1 MSRNRPN
8 VLLIS
13 TDHWPAYL
21 LGAAGHDVIV
31 SPTLDELS
39 RCGVRFSNTYS
50 ECPVCIPAR
59 RTLHTGT
66 TPRTHGDRM
75 YKEKLEMPDVPTMAQ
90 CFRNDGYQANAVG
103 KLHVFPQRDRIG
115 FDDVILDE
123 EGRTMYGVTDD
134 YEIFLAEKG
143 FPGAQFMHGMSNN
156 DYVNRP
162 WHLPEELHPTN
173 WATYEMSRVIKR
185 RDPTRPGFWFCSYRH
200 PHPPMVPLRDYLS
213 LYRSREIDAP
223 WMGKWTEDLD
233 ALPYGLQAGVARGR
247 KFAPADVEEI
257 RRAFYALCTHID
269 HQIRVLVGV
278 LREEGILDDT
288 IICFTSDHGDMLGNH
303 NMWAKR
309 TLFEPS
315 VKVPMILVGPRGGD
329 RVPEGVVDDRLVGWR
344 DVMPTLLDLCG
355 IAIPDSVEGISM
367 VGEKKRE
374 LIYSEVAD
382 DDHASRMITDGRYKL
397 IYYPVGNRS
406 LLFDLQNDPH
416 EMVDLSEDR
425 DHATLRESLTEKL
438 IHELYGG
445 DEEWATDGELRGL
458 PAKPFEQAGNRTL
471 SAQRGSHWPPA
482 PTVNIPQIEWN
493 PTATK

>member
-1 MSRNRPN
+1 MSAQKPN

-21 LGAAGHDVIV
+21 LGAAGHKEIV
-31 SPTLDELS
+31 TPTLDELA
-39 RCGVRFSNTYS
+39 RCGTRFSNTYS

-59 RTLHTGT
+59 RTLHTGL

-75 YKEKLEMPDVPTMAQ
+75 YKEKLEMPDVPTLAQ
-90 CFRNDGYQANAVG
+90 CFRDGGYQANAVG
-103 KLHVFPQRDRIG
+103 KLHVFPQRNRIG

-143 FPGAQFMHGMSNN
+143 HPGAQFMHGMSNN

-162 WHLPEELHPTN
+162 WHLSEELHPTN
-173 WATYEMSRVIKR
+173 WATYQMARTIKR

-200 PHPPMVPLRDYLS
+200 PHPPMVPLQEYLS
-213 LYRSREIDAP
+213 LYRSRTIDTP
-223 WMGKWTEDLD
+223 HFGEWTKQFD
-233 ALPYGLQAGVARGR
+233 ALPYALQSGISRGM
-247 KFAPADVEEI
+247 KHADVDVEEI

-278 LREEGILDDT
+278 LREEGLLDNT

-309 TLFEPS
+309 TLFDPS

-329 RVPEGVVDDRLVGWR
+329 RVAEGVVDDRLVGWR

-355 IAIPDSVEGISM
+355 LDIPDSVEGISM
-367 VGEKKRE
+367 VGSKKRDF
-374 LIYSEVAD
+374 IYSEVAD
-382 DDHASRMITDGRYKL
+382 DDHASRMVSDGRYKL
-397 IYYPVGNRS
+397 IYYPVGNYS
-406 LLFDLQNDPH
+406 MLFDLESDPH
-416 EMVDLSEDR
+416 EMQNLAKDKA
-425 DHATLRESLTEKL
+425 HAETVERLTAL
-438 IHELYGG
+438 LVPELYGG
-445 DEEWATDGELRGL
+445 DESWAVNGKLVGL
-458 PAKPFEQAGNRTL
+458 PVKKFVPAGNRTL

-482 PTVNIPQIEWN
+482 PIVDIPQIEWN
-493 PTATK
+493 PTAIK